1 MILLSLEKI
10 PSTSPRLYKDSRKS
24 KIIMNIQ
31 ANNQHAKFET
41 TPLTQTDGQ
50 CNIWLASELTQYSVM
65 LISDLY
71 DFMTLFYIQKA
82 HCYTHCPWIS
92 DFSTGTSLQLSSS
105 KGLLNSR
112 MRMRKY
118 QIYTT
123 SLLQHGSCN
132 S

>member
-71 DFMTLFYIQKA
+71 DFMTVLYSK
-82 HCYTHCPWIS
+82 
-92 DFSTGTSLQLSSS
+92 STLLHSLPLDLRLQYRHKS
-105 KGLLNSR
+105 
-112 MRMRKY
+112 
-118 QIYTT
+118 TT
-123 SLLQHGSCN
+123 VIVKRFTE
-132 S
+132 